1 MPTTTLLLHRY
12 PFFRSSS
19 VEEFR
24 ESLLTLYG
32 ASRVD
37 IDESRRF
44 RAWGNNVVVG
54 DIALTYAACNRA
66 FAADFPE
73 MDYVRQQIAMRGRS
87 TTTLSG
93 VKVDVDRRQACTT
106 SLGRPMRV
114 ECDPQEAGRPARHE
128 AKGRA

>member
-1 MPTTTLLLHRY
+1 M
-12 PFFRSSS
+12 
-19 VEEFR
+19 EEFR

-37 IDESRRF
+37 IDESRSF

-54 DIALTYAACNRA
+54 DIALYYAACNRA
-66 FAADFPE
+66 FAVDFPE

-93 VKVDVDRRQACTT
+93 VRVDVDRRQACTT

-114 ECDPQEAGRPARHE
+114 ECEPGHERLTLRIKTEALDKKLAAAARHE